1 MEHLLL
7 DSMDSDREQK
17 EKKMFPFTKCGSIF
31 KEPLVVKD
39 DVRIRQQHPSHKN
52 NNYSTPTVKLHIV
65 YPKRNLTR
73 NGLIRK
79 ILGVKLFQKNT
90 HSSYLLSLF
99 VILSFL
105 QLFGYSKNVANA
117 MSEEA
122 QYGLT
127 TYAEPCTD
135 ECKQRGFPYTWCHKK
150 PSRNGTWI
158 DRDYC
163 SQLPGTTRYLEPCL
177 ESCHQDRRERSGSF
191 YWCRTAPTPR
201 GDWDYCSPFP
211 RW

>member
-7 DSMDSDREQK
+7 DPIESDRDQK
-17 EKKMFPFTKCGSIF
+17 EKKMFSSIKSGSIF
-31 KEPLVVKD
+31 KEPLMKD
-39 DVRIRQQHPSHKN
+39 DVRIRQQHLSHTN
-52 NNYSTPTVKLHIV
+52 NNYTAPTIKLNFSH
-65 YPKRNLTR
+65 PKRKTR
-73 NGLIRK
+73 SLIRK
-79 ILGVKLFQKNT
+79 ILGVKLFQKNA

-117 MSEEA
+117 MSEETK
-122 QYGLT
+122 YGLT

>member
-1 MEHLLL
+1 M
-7 DSMDSDREQK
+7 
-17 EKKMFPFTKCGSIF
+17 
-31 KEPLVVKD
+31 
-39 DVRIRQQHPSHKN
+39 
-52 NNYSTPTVKLHIV
+52 
-65 YPKRNLTR
+65 
-73 NGLIRK
+73 
-79 ILGVKLFQKNT
+79 FQKNT

-211 RW
+211 RWLSDSFCFLMKWGIDNITAVYCQYADLSKVRYLLVRISNYI